1 MDERDNSSG
10 SYGQE
15 QPYIPKHEKPV
26 EDTPPSNGGQQ
37 EAQQPVQKPVYD
49 EFMYQP
55 IGLEEILELDSPAG
69 KESKKKRSG
78 SERAAILLFT
88 LLTVFSAVAACYGIV
103 SDILRSE
110 EAINRIANE
119 SHQVVLYRSSKP
131 EGAND
136 LSNFKDANGK
146 YTVEGAAAAV
156 IDSIVEIYTYSDA
169 SHNTYVGSGSGIVA
183 TEDGYII
190 TNAHVLQSDGY
201 HTVKTNDGE
210 IYEAKLI
217 GRDVKT
223 DIAIIKVNDVKMTPA
238 QFGNSDETIVGEQV
252 IAVGNPAG
260 LSFTVTDGIV
270 SQIGRKVRGEKNAGI
285 EMECIQTNAEISPG
299 NSGGALVN
307 MYGQV
312 IGITSSKLVSN
323 TLEGLGFAISINE
336 ALPIIEELIDNGYV
350 SGRFRIGVTLVDTS
364 TVSKREY
371 ISKQLGFELPD
382 DFFGIYVDKISDDSD
397 LLNTDFQVGD
407 FFTEVNGKSV
417 RKYSEFYDTISSQYG
432 AGDKVPATCAHI
444 DKSGE
449 VTYYQVE
456 FLLIEDRSGN
466 Y

>member
-10 SYGQE
+10 GYGQE
-15 QPYIPKHEKPV
+15 QPYIPKHEKAP
-26 EDTPPSNGGQQ
+26 EDIAPLSGSEQPQQ
-37 EAQQPVQKPVYD
+37 TETKPVYD

-55 IGLEEILELDSPAG
+55 IGLEEILELDDPTE
-69 KESKKKRSG
+69 KISKKKRSG
-78 SERAAILLFT
+78 SEKAAVLLFAM
-88 LLTVFSAVAACYGIV
+88 LTVFSAVAACYGIV
-103 SDILRSE
+103 SDIVRSK
-110 EAINRIANE
+110 EAIDKIASE
-119 SHQVVLYRSSKP
+119 SSQVVLYRSSKP

-136 LSNFKDANGK
+136 ISNFKDENGR

-217 GRDVKT
+217 GRDIKT
-223 DIAIIKVNDVKMTPA
+223 DIAIIKVSDVKLQPA
-238 QFGNSDETIVGEQV
+238 QFGNSDDTIVGEQV

-270 SQIGRKVRGEKNAGI
+270 SQIGRKIRGDKNNGF
-285 EMECIQTNAEISPG
+285 EMECIQTNAQISPG

-336 ALPIIEELIDNGYV
+336 AMPIIEELIDSGYV
-350 SGRFRIGVTLVDTS
+350 AGRFRIGVTLIDTS
-364 TVSKREY
+364 TISRREY
-371 ISKQLGFELPD
+371 IEKELGFELPD
-382 DFFGIYVDKISDDSD
+382 DFFGIYIDAISEDSD
-397 LLNTDFQVGD
+397 MLNTDAKVGD
-407 FFTEVNGKSV
+407 FITEINGKSV
-417 RKYSEFYDTISSQYG
+417 KKYNEMYDTISSQFG
-432 AGDKVPATCAHI
+432 AGDRVPMTCAHI
-444 DKSGE
+444 DKNGE
-449 VTYYQVE
+449 ITYYQIEVK
-456 FLLIEDRSGN
+456 LIEDRSGN